1 MEEIFKDIPTYG
13 GRYQVSNFGR
23 VWSTVRNQFLKP
35 QINKDGYYQYKLYC
49 GDGRRKTEMAH
60 RLVAITFIDNPNR
73 LPQINHR
80 DENKANNCVDNLEWC
95 SADYN
100 NKYGTRLEHFSKSIS
115 ESRKKPVLQF
125 DLHEN
130 FIKEYPS
137 IKDAENENKI
147 ATGHIS
153 KVCKGTRKTAG
164 GFIWKYKK

>member
-1 MEEIFKDIPTYG
+1 MEEIYKDIPTYG

-73 LPQINHR
+73 LPQINHK

-95 SADYN
+95 GADYN
-100 NKYGTRLEHFSKSIS
+100 NKYGTRTKRAS
-115 ESRKKPVLQF
+115 ENCQKPINQYDLQG
-125 DLHEN
+125 N
-130 FIKEYPS
+130 FIKSWAGGTE
-137 IKDAENENKI
+137 IEKV
-147 ATGHIS
+147 TGFARSNIS
-153 KVCKGTRKTAG
+153 KCCSGKYKTAYG
-164 GFIWKYKK
+164 YKWQYAN